1 MKRAFLFLMF
11 TAMIFSLTACQ
22 NNKTKLIWAVP
33 EFYLPNENV
42 VVLLNNKLSDLGN
55 DYKVEFVGI
64 KDEDGK
70 TYSDIIKEKITS
82 GDKIDI
88 LYSEAPSSL
97 EYDNYNS
104 AYYRFAVEGI
114 FEPLGDLLETE
125 AGKRLLKVFPQ
136 PHLDAMTINGEI
148 YGINGALT
156 TLSTDNFL
164 FLNKEN
170 NNISWNDQQSY
181 TFTEVCDL
189 LKESMDSGNSTP
201 IKFSSQYIPYY
212 YFANCTKITD
222 CIYINDNDVVSVLD
236 DREYVNFLIKCKEM
250 QQNGI
255 ITDGAGEQL
264 SQDYYID
271 FEDCVGGYELS
282 KSLNKSEAY
291 SPYIMIPLENENYI
305 RFSNIGTGICTTS
318 TEKDKAFELLS
329 LCFTD
334 EEINNILVFGEEN
347 VDYTLYDGI
356 PINTDGYENIR
367 IFTFG
372 NRLICYPL
380 KYETENKC
388 EDYREAY
395 NNALIPDCMTFV
407 FDDSSTKEKVVIT
420 NQIINDYY
428 NSILNEGVTPD
439 TIETLTEEY
448 KALLNNNGLQ
458 EIISELTKQ
467 YTEFLS
473 HKGE

>member
-1 MKRAFLFLMF
+1 
-11 TAMIFSLTACQ
+11 
-22 NNKTKLIWAVP
+22 
-33 EFYLPNENV
+33 
-42 VVLLNNKLSDLGN
+42 
-55 DYKVEFVGI
+55 
-64 KDEDGK
+64 
-70 TYSDIIKEKITS
+70 
-82 GDKIDI
+82 
-88 LYSEAPSSL
+88 
-97 EYDNYNS
+97 
-104 AYYRFAVEGI
+104 
-114 FEPLGDLLETE
+114 
-125 AGKRLLKVFPQ
+125 
-136 PHLDAMTINGEI
+136 
-148 YGINGALT
+148 
-156 TLSTDNFL
+156 
-164 FLNKEN
+164 
-170 NNISWNDQQSY
+170 
-181 TFTEVCDL
+181 
-189 LKESMDSGNSTP
+189 
-201 IKFSSQYIPYY
+201 
-212 YFANCTKITD
+212 
-222 CIYINDNDVVSVLD
+222 
-236 DREYVNFLIKCKEM
+236 
-250 QQNGI
+250 
-255 ITDGAGEQL
+255 
-264 SQDYYID
+264 
-271 FEDCVGGYELS
+271 
-282 KSLNKSEAY
+282 
-291 SPYIMIPLENENYI
+291 MIPLENENYI

>member
-271 FEDCVGGYELS
+271 F
-282 KSLNKSEAY
+282 
-291 SPYIMIPLENENYI
+291 
-305 RFSNIGTGICTTS
+305 
-318 TEKDKAFELLS
+318 
-329 LCFTD
+329 
-334 EEINNILVFGEEN
+334 
-347 VDYTLYDGI
+347 
-356 PINTDGYENIR
+356 
-367 IFTFG
+367 
-372 NRLICYPL
+372 
-380 KYETENKC
+380 
-388 EDYREAY
+388 
-395 NNALIPDCMTFV
+395 
-407 FDDSSTKEKVVIT
+407 
-420 NQIINDYY
+420 
-428 NSILNEGVTPD
+428 
-439 TIETLTEEY
+439 
-448 KALLNNNGLQ
+448 
-458 EIISELTKQ
+458 
-467 YTEFLS
+467 
-473 HKGE
+473 